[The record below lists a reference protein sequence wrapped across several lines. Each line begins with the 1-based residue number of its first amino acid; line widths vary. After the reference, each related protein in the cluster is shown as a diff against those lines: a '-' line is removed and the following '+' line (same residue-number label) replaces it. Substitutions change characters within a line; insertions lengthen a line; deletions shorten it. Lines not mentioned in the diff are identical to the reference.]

1 MDIRLANKETKMPED
16 KSDEA
21 NEHADEH
28 QGLPPPEQLDLPEVE
43 VLRAKVEALESA
55 VESLRLD
62 LNRIQMRQ
70 FFLKAIVGWKEGEK
84 APLSEDV
91 LTGLREYAKEL
102 GITV

>member
-1 MDIRLANKETKMPED
+1 MPED

-21 NEHADEH
+21 NAHAEEH
-28 QGLPPPEQLDLPEVE
+28 QGLPPPEQLDLPEVKA
-43 VLRAKVEALESA
+43 LRTKVEALEGA
-55 VESLRLD
+55 VKSLKGEMTRLA
-62 LNRIQMRQ
+62 IHQM
-70 FFLKAIVGWKEGEK
+70 FLKACVGWKEGEK

>member
-1 MDIRLANKETKMPED
+1 MPED

-21 NEHADEH
+21 NVHATEH
-28 QGLPPPEQLDLPEVE
+28 QGLPLPEQLDLPEVKA
-43 VLRAKVEALESA
+43 LQAKVEALESA
-55 VESLRLD
+55 VESLKGEMTRLQ
-62 LNRIQMRQ
+62 LRQ

-102 GITV
+102 GIVV